1 MDFYTDVRSRGNFIL
16 IRGVE
21 DGERIMRKVSY
32 SPSLYVPSKKPSEYR
47 TLDGRNLLRMKFK
60 DIRSAKQ
67 WVDKYDDVDGFEYF
81 GNTQWAY
88 AYISDNFNDSMKFD
102 LSLLRRADIDI
113 ETDSENGFPEP
124 EKAEEKVIAITCII
138 NGKDS
143 YSWGLKEYV
152 PSDGENYF
160 YCYSEMD
167 LLTRFVKFWS
177 SDYPDLVTSWNGTG
191 FDIPYLVNR
200 IARICGTD
208 WVDRLSPWGT
218 VYERTLHEEWG
229 DRKTY
234 VIMGIPNMDYLEVYK
249 KFSNKKL
256 ENYRLETV
264 CQEEL
269 GEGKVEY
276 EEEYG
281 TLANLYEKNPQLFMK
296 YNIMDV
302 RRVDQLD
309 AKMKLMDMVLS
320 LAYDM
325 KCNYDDVFQQTRMWD
340 SAINCHLNGKGI
352 IVPKKVIKNRE
363 SFEGAFVIPPK
374 TGMHEWVASFD
385 LNSL

>member
-47 TLDGRNLLRMKFK
+47 TLDGRNLLQMKFK

-113 ETDSENGFPEP
+113 ETDSENRFPEP

-160 YCYSEMD
+160 
-167 LLTRFVKFWS
+167 
-177 SDYPDLVTSWNGTG
+177 
-191 FDIPYLVNR
+191 
-200 IARICGTD
+200 
-208 WVDRLSPWGT
+208 
-218 VYERTLHEEWG
+218 
-229 DRKTY
+229 
-234 VIMGIPNMDYLEVYK
+234 
-249 KFSNKKL
+249 
-256 ENYRLETV
+256 
-264 CQEEL
+264 
-269 GEGKVEY
+269 
-276 EEEYG
+276 
-281 TLANLYEKNPQLFMK
+281 
-296 YNIMDV
+296 
-302 RRVDQLD
+302 
-309 AKMKLMDMVLS
+309 
-320 LAYDM
+320 
-325 KCNYDDVFQQTRMWD
+325 
-340 SAINCHLNGKGI
+340 
-352 IVPKKVIKNRE
+352 
-363 SFEGAFVIPPK
+363 
-374 TGMHEWVASFD
+374 
-385 LNSL
+385 